1 MIRSMTGFAS
11 KEVKT
16 EHYQISVS
24 LKAVNSRYLDMF
36 FVYPDS
42 PEPMSMEMS
51 FREQLRDR
59 ISRGKLTLVIS
70 VKKISSDNRL
80 TLNQELTRSLIKNIQ
95 EIRRISNE
103 IDTAAGENS
112 IGVNA
117 LDILNFPGI
126 LGNSEGHRE
135 ELEAALKET
144 LENVID
150 EFNDSRESEGRKLEE
165 FLIDHLETI
174 ANHVSKIKNR
184 LPDIIE
190 WQRKKIANFALEQ
203 SVKLDNSILEQE
215 IILFAQRIDIAEELN
230 RLTSHIS
237 QTRDI
242 LKKGGVIGKRL
253 DFMMQEFNR
262 ESNTIASK
270 SVNAEITSEAVELK
284 VQIEQM
290 REQIQN
296 IE

>member
-1 MIRSMTGFAS
+1 MIRSMTGFSS

-16 EHYQISVS
+16 EHYQISLS
-24 LKAVNSRYLDMF
+24 LKSVNSRYLDMF

-42 PEPMSMEMS
+42 PEPISMEMAL
-51 FREQLRDR
+51 REQLRNR
-59 ISRGKLTLVIS
+59 ISRGKLTLVIN
-70 VKKISSDNRL
+70 VKKVSADNQL
-80 TLNQELTRSLIKNIQ
+80 TLNQELTRSLVKNIQ

-103 IDTAAGENS
+103 INDKIPDEDIT
-112 IGVNA
+112 VNA
-117 LDILNFPGI
+117 LDILNFPGV
-126 LGNSEGHRE
+126 LGNSKGHIE
-135 ELEAALKET
+135 ELESALRET
-144 LENVID
+144 LEDVID
-150 EFNDSRESEGRKLEE
+150 EFNDSRECEGRKLEE
-165 FLIDHLETI
+165 FLNNHLETI
-174 ANHVSKIKNR
+174 ANHVSEIRCR
-184 LPDIIE
+184 LPNIIE
-190 WQRKKIANFALEQ
+190 WQRKKISSFALEQ

-270 SVNAEITSEAVELK
+270 SVNAEITSTAVDLK